1 MAKAKYDI
9 RDWNNDHS
17 RSSKGITLTLE
28 ELKKFK
34 RFTNN
39 LNWLINKTIN
49 NFRLSFLAKEYFV
62 FLIKQGEL
70 MLKLQKATDKDLKN
84 IYSFLDTD
92 RLLNFFFIGA
102 YKNIWLKTSEFY
114 ACIY

>member
-1 MAKAKYDI
+1 
-9 RDWNNDHS
+9 
-17 RSSKGITLTLE
+17 
-28 ELKKFK
+28 
-34 RFTNN
+34 
-39 LNWLINKTIN
+39 
-49 NFRLSFLAKEYFV
+49 
-62 FLIKQGEL
+62 